1 MTRYVAIRRE
11 PQPERSYVGDDYWKI
26 DRASID
32 VIVSEK
38 HPRRTGLLDQDG
50 NPLYRLPP
58 DQPPASPRSGLTKVD
73 ASAFVPGGSALDAV
87 RSSSRAKT

>member
-1 MTRYVAIRRE
+1 MPRFIAIRRE
-11 PQPERSYVGDDYWKI
+11 PQPERSYVGDDYWRI

-38 HPRRTGLLDQDG
+38 GARRTGLLDQDG

-58 DQPPASPRSGLTKVD
+58 ERPPGFTSKWSD
-73 ASAFVPGGSALDAV
+73 ES
-87 RSSSRAKT
+87 